1 MKTLKMNSEDLEL
14 DFHTSKAL
22 AEASAATILGE
33 ATCLSWFDRAEN
45 REAPAG
51 VSECHDGACEVPG
64 YIDYAT
70 SRGAELKVDVGGGA
84 FVFCYLSVGDY
95 ADEE

>member
-1 MKTLKMNSEDLEL
+1 MKTLKVSSDELEF
-14 DFHTSKAL
+14 DFYTAKDL
-22 AEASAATILGE
+22 AEVSAATLLGE
-33 ATCLSWFDRAEN
+33 VTCLSWFDRAEN

-70 SRGAELKVDVGGGA
+70 SRGAELKIDVGNGA
-84 FVFCYLSVGDY
+84 YVFCYRSVGDFT
-95 ADEE
+95 EEE